1 MKAGWSSQWCQLWCL
16 LGALVCAGVCAA
28 KPRILEIQIMFSA
41 RLLPALPPFLARLHK
56 ITSKFGKTINTLTL
70 SDDVFPSQFLT
81 APIGSSSSD
90 EATFCCVLCV
100 LVEWKLSFLIWDL
113 PERWNGMEWPVTVV
127 VRREI
132 SRILELSGI
141 YWPSDVS
148 DIDDA
153 RLLNSSGFLKRVL
166 HLWEPDQ
173 PGM

>member
-1 MKAGWSSQWCQLWCL
+1 MQQILRILLPSSTATGGDKQSAVLHRTAVQFRVNLRARNAMQMKAGWSSQWCQLWCL

-100 LVEWKLSFLIWDL
+100 LVE
-113 PERWNGMEWPVTVV
+113 
-127 VRREI
+127 
-132 SRILELSGI
+132 
-141 YWPSDVS
+141 
-148 DIDDA
+148 
-153 RLLNSSGFLKRVL
+153 
-166 HLWEPDQ
+166 
-173 PGM
+173 